1 MADRSA
7 AKSSAA
13 TYAQG
18 KMSAEDVRNKFGF
31 SYNEEHAKNSGGYS
45 KYGGRDDGAIY
56 NQKTGEYVGTID
68 NFTKRGEDDAKGI
81 DQFEV
86 IQDHELKHGFR
97 SSKRTDWDSMND
109 VAGAVQNLLG
119 ENQAAPAA
127 AEPEKDTSQ
136 PASKTLTEAQSYVE
150 AADDFRVSGGAV
162 NQMAGD
168 LGARDKF
175 MENYKFNVKKR
186 MEPGVANKTG
196 NDKLNA
202 TVPENVLGKPSDYAT
217 SRTQEREDL
226 TDSFA
231 QKNLKLSN
239 IATDLVGKN
248 AGFQSV

>member
-1 MADRSA
+1 
-7 AKSSAA
+7 
-13 TYAQG
+13 
-18 KMSAEDVRNKFGF
+18 MSAYETGWRSNKKSGEIAWTDAWAKGQNFQQLKGQGPVNASLDEEFSGLSKSGSDVD
-31 SYNEEHAKNSGGYS
+31 
-45 KYGGRDDGAIY
+45 DDGAWVTLHQQDGKGATE
-56 NQKTGEYVGTID
+56 N
-68 NFTKRGEDDAKGI
+68 AKSLASKWQAAGY
-81 DQFEV
+81 DV
-86 IQDHELKHGFR
+86 RIQDLEGVEGTH
-97 SSKRTDWDSMND
+97 
-109 VAGAVQNLLG
+109 
-119 ENQAAPAA
+119 QADIAIRKGSGKAP
-127 AEPEKDTSQ
+127 EPKVDTSQ

-186 MEPGVANKTG
+186 MEPGVAHKTG

-231 QKNLKLSN
+231 QKKLKLSN
-239 IATDLVGKN
+239 IATDLVGKG